1 MKRFLVDSLEG
12 YEAVVT
18 GERLHHLA
26 RVLRLGPGAEVEVF
40 DGRGG
45 CRRGRVLE
53 VDESRARVALAEWR
67 EAPAAVPVT
76 LGQALVKSDKL
87 EWVIQKA
94 TEVGAARIAPL
105 ELARSVVRLDSD
117 KVPDRLRRWRR
128 IAEEAARQSGR
139 ADVPEVEAPATLDA
153 FLDAAIGRGDA
164 VAMLWEGEKEG
175 QRLGD
180 WVDRNLGRPLSI
192 VVGPEG
198 GLTETEVASA
208 RSRGAAIV
216 GLGPRILRTETAGI
230 VGLALVLH
238 HLGELG

>member
-12 YEAVVT
+12 DEAIVT

-45 CRRGRVLE
+45 CRLGRILE
-53 VDESRARVALAEWR
+53 VDESRARIALGARR
-67 EAPAAVPVT
+67 EAPPAVAVT
-76 LGQALVKSDKL
+76 LGQALVKADKL

-105 ELARSVVRLDSD
+105 ELARSVVRLESA

-139 ADVPEVEAPATLDA
+139 ADVPEVEAPTGLEA
-153 FLDAAIGRGDA
+153 FLDAASGRGEA
-164 VAMLWEGEKEG
+164 VALLWEGKREG

-180 WVDRNLGRPLSI
+180 WVDRNLDRPLSI
-192 VVGPEG
+192 LVGPEG
-198 GLTETEVASA
+198 GLSEAEVALA
-208 RSRGAAIV
+208 RERGAAIV
-216 GLGPRILRTETAGI
+216 GLGPRILRSETAGI